1 MNTMMETETKP
12 ATTTPMMQQ
21 YWEVKNRHSD
31 YLLFYRMG
39 DFYELFYHDAIIAA
53 ADLEITL
60 TKRGKQEGED
70 IPMCGVPVHSHELY
84 LAKLIQKGHKV
95 AVCEQLE
102 SPEEAKKRGA
112 KGPLQR
118 DVIRIITPGTITED
132 GLLPAKR
139 HNFLVTLSPITKGQI
154 GVASVDVSTGYFT
167 VESTSPQN
175 LAAILGRLD
184 PAEIVVS
191 DPLLQN
197 PELYDAFGPWKKQL
211 SPLPQARFDLENGRK
226 RLEDLYTIKTLD
238 AFGDLNEAELR
249 AAGAAVDY
257 LYITQKQHLKHLQ
270 RPQVIREQMFLT
282 IDPATRRSLELTRAQ
297 SGDYKGSL
305 LACMDQTVTAAGSR
319 LLMHRLSAPLLN
331 DQSINKRLDQVT
343 FFVSHVDL
351 RQKVRELLKLCPDM
365 ERSLSRLCMGRGSP
379 RDLGALRQGL
389 SQTLILKDLWQ
400 GKSTSFPQWIDALN
414 GHEDLYAL
422 LNQALKDELPLFARD
437 GGFIASGYNTEL
449 DHFQKLRDNSREL
462 THQLQQT
469 YIQKTGISN
478 LKIRHN
484 HILGYHIDI
493 SPSHAPKVTTD
504 FIHRQTLASSVRYT
518 TVELAELAR
527 EIESAAS
534 QALTLELNL
543 FEQLIDQ
550 VNGHYDLLIRLCQ
563 ALARFDMSSALAEL
577 AEKHGYARPKVD
589 NSLIFSIKSGRH
601 PTVSQLLISET
612 PFVAN
617 DCEMKENRHI
627 LLLTGPNMAGKSTY
641 LRQNALITIMA
652 QMGSYVPAEKAHIG
666 IVDRVFS
673 RVGASDDLAS
683 GRSTFMVEMVETAI
697 ILHQATKRSF
707 VILDEI
713 GRGTATYDG
722 LAIAWAVTEALYNTN
737 QCRTMFATHYHEL
750 TRLADDL
757 PHMAC
762 LTMKIHEWQEKVIF
776 LHQVIPGCADK
787 SYGVHVAAFAGL
799 PIDVVK
805 RADEL
810 LVHFEKQQPS
820 NKRQLTL
827 PMAKAAPIPSKN
839 SKVEQLLRA
848 QDLDQLTPRQALDL
862 LYQMRE
868 SLSSERE
875 PGGFAIPIK
884 EAC

>member
-1 MNTMMETETKP
+1 MEIENKP
-12 ATTTPMMQQ
+12 TATTPMMQQ

-102 SPEEAKKRGA
+102 SPEDAKKRGA

-118 DVIRIITPGTITED
+118 DVIRIITPGTLTED

-154 GVASVDVSTGYFT
+154 GVTSIDVSTGYFT
-167 VESTSPQN
+167 VETSTNKN
-175 LAAILGRLD
+175 LGAILSRLD
-184 PAEIVVS
+184 PAEIVAPDS
-191 DPLLQN
+191 LLQD
-197 PELYDAFGPWKKQL
+197 PELYDVFGSWKKQL

-226 RLEDLYTIKTLD
+226 RLEDLYNVKTLE
-238 AFGDLNEAELR
+238 AFGDLNEAEFR
-249 AAGAAVDY
+249 ACGAAVDY

-270 RPQVIREQMFLT
+270 RPQVLREQMFLT
-282 IDPATRRSLELTRAQ
+282 IDPATRRSLELTHTQ
-297 SGDYKGSL
+297 NGNYKGSL
-305 LACMDQTVTAAGSR
+305 LSCIDCTVTAPGSR

-331 DQSINKRLDQVT
+331 DQSIKHRLDQVE
-343 FFVSHVDL
+343 FFVNNPDL

-389 SQTLILKDLWQ
+389 SQTLILKDLWN
-400 GKSTSFPQWIDALN
+400 GKNTPFPKWIDALH
-414 GHEDLYAL
+414 GHEELHSL
-422 LNQALKDELPLFARD
+422 LKQALKEELPLFARD
-437 GGFIASGYNTEL
+437 GGFIATSYNPEL
-449 DHFQKLRDNSREL
+449 DHHQKLRDNSREL
-462 THQLQQT
+462 INQLQQT
-469 YIQKTGISN
+469 YIQKTNISN

-493 SPSHAPKVTTD
+493 SPSHASKVTND

-518 TVELAELAR
+518 TVELAELEK
-527 EIESAAS
+527 EIENAS
-534 QALTLELNL
+534 TQALTLELNL
-543 FEQLIDQ
+543 FEQLLDQ
-550 VNGHYDLLIRLCQ
+550 VKQDFEILLRLCQ
-563 ALARFDMSSALAEL
+563 ALARFDVSSALAEL
-577 AEKHGYARPKVD
+577 AINHKYTKPQVD
-589 NSLIFSIKSGRH
+589 NSLIFSIKGGRH
-601 PTVSQLLISET
+601 PTVSQVFVNET

-617 DCEMKENRHI
+617 DCEMKENRRV

-641 LRQNALITIMA
+641 LRQNALIAIMA

-666 IVDRVFS
+666 IIDRVFS

-683 GRSTFMVEMVETAI
+683 GRSTFMVEMVETAT
-697 ILHQATKRSF
+697 ILHQATRRSF

-722 LAIAWAVTEALYNTN
+722 LAIAWAVTEALYNSN

-750 TRLADDL
+750 TRLSDDL

-762 LTMKIHEWQEKVIF
+762 LTMKIQEWQGKIIF

-799 PIDVVK
+799 PNDVVK

-810 LVHFEKQQPS
+810 LIHFEKQQPS

-827 PMAKAAPIPSKN
+827 PMAKKVAPTVIKKSE
-839 SKVEQLLRA
+839 VEDLLKS

-868 SLSSERE
+868 ALLQAGESDA
-875 PGGFAIPIK
+875 FVIPIK

>member
-1 MNTMMETETKP
+1 MTTENTP
-12 ATTTPMMQQ
+12 ISTTPMMQQ
-21 YWEVKNRHSD
+21 YWQIKNRHSD

-39 DFYELFYHDAIIAA
+39 DFYELFYHDAIVAA

-84 LAKLIQKGHKV
+84 LSKLIQKGHKV

-118 DVIRIITPGTITED
+118 DVIRIITPGTLTED
-132 GLLPAKR
+132 GLLAAKR
-139 HNFLVTLSPITKGQI
+139 HNFLVTLSPITKEQI
-154 GVASVDVSTGYFT
+154 GVASIDVSTGYFT
-167 VESTSPQN
+167 VETTTPKN
-175 LAAILGRLD
+175 LSAILSRLE
-184 PAEIVVS
+184 PAEIVIP

-197 PELYDAFGPWKKQL
+197 TEFSDVFAPWRKQL

-226 RLEDLYTIKTLD
+226 RLEDLYNVKTLE
-238 AFGDLNEAELR
+238 AFGDLNETELR

-270 RPQVIREQMFLT
+270 RPQILREQMFLT
-282 IDPATRRSLELTRAQ
+282 IDPATRRSLEITRTQ
-297 SGDYKGSL
+297 SGEYKGSL
-305 LACMDQTVTAAGSR
+305 LACMDLTVTAAGSR
-319 LLMHRLSAPLLN
+319 LLMHRLSAPLLA
-331 DQSINKRLDQVT
+331 DQSVNQRLDQVE
-343 FFVSHVDL
+343 FFVNQPEL
-351 RQKVRELLKLCPDM
+351 RQKVRALLKLCPDM

-379 RDLGALRQGL
+379 RDLGALRQAL
-389 SQTLILKDLWQ
+389 VQTLILKELWHNQ
-400 GKSTSFPQWIDALN
+400 NTSFPEWIDALN
-414 GHEDLYAL
+414 GHENFYNL
-422 LNQALKDELPLFARD
+422 LKQALKEEMPLFARD
-437 GGFIASGYNTEL
+437 GGFIAPEYNQDL
-449 DHFQKLRDNSREL
+449 DHYQKLRDNSRDL
-462 THQLQQT
+462 INQLQQS
-469 YIQKTGISN
+469 YIEKTNISN
-478 LKIRHN
+478 LKIKHN

-493 SPSHAPKVTTD
+493 SPSHASKVTSE
-504 FIHRQTLASSVRYT
+504 FIHRQTLASSMRYT
-518 TVELAELAR
+518 TVELAELEK
-527 EIESAAS
+527 EINSAAS
-534 QALTLELNL
+534 QAVTLELNL
-543 FEQLIDQ
+543 FDELIELVKQ
-550 VNGHYDLLIRLCQ
+550 HYQALMQLCQ
-563 ALARFDMSSALAEL
+563 ALARFDLSASLAEL
-577 AEKHGYARPKVD
+577 AAKHGYTKPQVD
-589 NSLIFSIKSGRH
+589 NSLIFSIKGGRH
-601 PTVSQLLISET
+601 PIVDQALSSET
-612 PFVAN
+612 PFIAN
-617 DCEMKENRHI
+617 DCEMKENRRV

-641 LRQNALITIMA
+641 LRQNALIAIMA

-666 IVDRVFS
+666 IIDRVFS

-683 GRSTFMVEMVETAI
+683 GRSTFMVEMVETAT
-697 ILHQATKRSF
+697 ILNQATRRSF

-762 LTMKIHEWQEKVIF
+762 LTMKIHEWQKKIIF

-799 PIDVVK
+799 PHEVVK

-810 LVHFEKQQPS
+810 LIHFEKQQPS

-827 PMAKAAPIPSKN
+827 PLAKANPKVAKN
-839 SKVEQLLRA
+839 SKVEELLKV

-868 SLSSERE
+868 ALLQEAGSDAFVT
-875 PGGFAIPIK
+875 PAK

>member
-1 MNTMMETETKP
+1 MEPENKP
-12 ATTTPMMQQ
+12 VSTTPMMQQ
-21 YWEVKNRHSD
+21 YWQVKNRHPD

-132 GLLPAKR
+132 GLLPSKR
-139 HNFLVTLSPITKGQI
+139 HNFLVTLSPIVKGQI

-167 VESTSPQN
+167 VETATSKN
-175 LAAILGRLD
+175 LPAILSRLE
-184 PAEIVVS
+184 PAEIVAP
-191 DPLLQN
+191 DPLIQDA
-197 PELYDAFGPWKKQL
+197 ELYDLFSAWRKQL

-226 RLEDLYTIKTLD
+226 RLEDLYNVKTLE
-238 AFGDLNEAELR
+238 AFGDLNEAELK

-282 IDPATRRSLELTRAQ
+282 IDPATRRSLELIRTQ

-319 LLMHRLSAPLLN
+319 LLMHRLAAPLLN
-331 DQSINKRLDQVT
+331 DQVINQRLDQVE
-343 FFVSHVDL
+343 FFVIHNDL
-351 RQKVRELLKLCPDM
+351 RQKVREFLKLCPDI
-365 ERSLSRLCMGRGSP
+365 ERSLSRLSMGRGSP

-389 SQTLILKDLWQ
+389 LQTLSLKDIWNDI
-400 GKSTSFPQWIDALN
+400 SAPFPKWIDALN
-414 GHEDLYAL
+414 GHEGLFNL
-422 LNQALKDELPLFARD
+422 LKQALKEELPLFARD
-437 GGFIASGYNTEL
+437 GGFIASGFNAEL
-449 DHFQKLRDNSREL
+449 DHYQKLRDNSREL
-462 THQLQQT
+462 INQLQQT
-469 YIQKTGISN
+469 YIQKTNIPN
-478 LKIRHN
+478 LKIKHN
-484 HILGYHIDI
+484 FILGYHIDI
-493 SPSHAPKVTTD
+493 SPSHASKVTSD
-504 FIHRQTLASSVRYT
+504 FIHRQTLASSMRYT
-518 TVELAELAR
+518 TVELSELEK

-534 QALTLELNL
+534 QALTLELSL
-543 FEQLIDQ
+543 FEQLLDRVKQ
-550 VNGHYDLLIRLCQ
+550 VYEPLMKLCQ
-563 ALARFDMSSALAEL
+563 ALARFDVSSALAEL
-577 AEKHGYARPKVD
+577 AARYGYTRPQVD
-589 NSLIFSIKSGRH
+589 NSLIFSIKGGRH
-601 PTVSQLLISET
+601 PTVSQLLVSET

-617 DCEMKENRHI
+617 DCEMKETRRI

-641 LRQNALITIMA
+641 LRQNALIAIMA

-683 GRSTFMVEMVETAI
+683 GRSTFMVEMVETAT

-762 LTMKIHEWQEKVIF
+762 LTMKIHEWQEKIIF

-799 PIDVVK
+799 PNEVVK

-810 LVHFEKQQPS
+810 LIHFEKQQPS

-827 PMAKAAPIPSKN
+827 PIAKIAPNVIKN
-839 SKVEQLLRA
+839 SKVEELLKN

-868 SLSSERE
+868 ALLQEGESGVSVV
-875 PGGFAIPIK
+875 PIK